1 MYIKVFVIATLP
13 VIAGSDDI
21 VSGIHAVILLVK
33 PEFNIVIDGN
43 VSIVSGTDAIILL
56 VKPEFNIV
64 IDGNVSIVSGTDAI
78 ILLVKPEL
86 PIEIAGSDDIVRG
99 THVVILTLDVSGQL
113 VTLTLPLI
121 AGRLSTETV
130 PVIATNGL
138 YTIADLNIVSID
150 KLSKSPDTSVKVN
163 LKYRDD
169 GVKLIK
175 LL

>member
-1 MYIKVFVIATLP
+1 MEKFGWKVKKESEPYSLLNYPNNMEEPNIEYILKLAQGEEIIKLKLIKVLQY
-13 VIAGSDDI
+13 
-21 VSGIHAVILLVK
+21 
-33 PEFNIVIDGN
+33 
-43 VSIVSGTDAIILL
+43 
-56 VKPEFNIV
+56 
-64 IDGNVSIVSGTDAI
+64 
-78 ILLVKPEL
+78 EL

-121 AGRLSTETV
+121 VGRLSTETV

-163 LKYRDD
+163 LK
-169 GVKLIK
+169 
-175 LL
+175 